1 MIIDFKNH
9 KPAIV
14 KLTKTM
20 LDKAIIDANSSIR
33 EFSKLVGVDFNEMK
47 SGDKAQICAEF
58 LDGTKTLLS
67 FYRTRNDRG
76 DRRFSIKGIKSQAA
90 VDDTIAIT
98 FKHKDNGDMVL
109 VVNVTK
115 NQEYKHLLE
124 GK

>member
-1 MIIDFKNH
+1 MGYRTLFHPLEITFPKFFGLGRSPS
-9 KPAIV
+9 K
-14 KLTKTM
+14 
-20 LDKAIIDANSSIR
+20 

-67 FYRTRNDRG
+67 FYRTRSDRG

-90 VDDTIAIT
+90 IDDTIAIT